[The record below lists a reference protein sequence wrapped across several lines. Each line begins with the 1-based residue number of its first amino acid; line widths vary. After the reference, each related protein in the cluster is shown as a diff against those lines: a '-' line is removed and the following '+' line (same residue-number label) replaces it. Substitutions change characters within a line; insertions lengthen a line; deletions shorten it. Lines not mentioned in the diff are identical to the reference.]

1 MRADPDY
8 VAPVE
13 RVLALRACRSFDT
26 LTPAELAQIAGHL
39 RTRRFSKGAELV
51 RPGVPRSAMQ
61 FIVRG
66 HVQVSRG
73 GETARRVGP
82 HETIG
87 DLAELFRDEPAPRV
101 VAVEETLALE
111 LDRADIE
118 DLLEDEF
125 PIFLGVLRGMARE
138 LSHAPSAV
146 FHAVEAPYEKPL
158 RGVAPREASPL
169 GWVERI
175 LVLRRTLDFA
185 DAEVDAL
192 GELARQATELVVASG
207 TRLWVEGDPSNYFLV
222 LITGHVSART
232 GRERFEFGPGSA
244 VGALDSLSS
253 DARWFSATAEDHVR
267 ALRIPAHSL
276 LELMEDN
283 LGLGINLLRAV
294 ARGIGETDAVAT

>member
-1 MRADPDY
+1 MRTDPYY

-13 RVLALRACRSFDT
+13 RVLALRACGSFDT
-26 LTPAELAQIAGHL
+26 LTPAELAQIAGYL
-39 RTRRFSKGAELV
+39 RTRRYSKGAALV

-66 HVQVSRG
+66 QVLVRRAG
-73 GETARRVGP
+73 DIAQRVGP

-87 DLAELFRDEPAPRV
+87 DLAELFRDEPAPSV
-101 VAVEETLALE
+101 IAVEETLALE

-125 PIFLGVLRGMARE
+125 PIFLGVLRAMARE
-138 LSHAPSAV
+138 LARAPSAV
-146 FHAVEAPYEKPL
+146 FHAAEAPYEEPL
-158 RGVAPREASPL
+158 RGIPSPESSAL

-185 DAEVDAL
+185 GAEVDAL
-192 GELARQATELVVASG
+192 GELARQATELAVASG
-207 TRLWVEGDPSNYFLV
+207 TRLWVKGDPSNYFLV
-222 LITGHVSART
+222 LISGRVSAHA
-232 GRERFEFGPGSA
+232 GQQRFAFGPGSA
-244 VGALDSLSS
+244 VGALESLSS
-253 DARWFSATAEDHVR
+253 DARWFSATAEAPVR

-283 LGLGINLLRAV
+283 LSLGINLLRAV
-294 ARGIGETDAVAT
+294 ARGIGENHGVAA